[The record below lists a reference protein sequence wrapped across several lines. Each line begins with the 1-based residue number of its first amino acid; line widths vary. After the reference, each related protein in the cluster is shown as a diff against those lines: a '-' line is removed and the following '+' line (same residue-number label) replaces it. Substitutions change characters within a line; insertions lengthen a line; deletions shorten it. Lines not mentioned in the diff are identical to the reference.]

1 MVARFAALLKMAWPA
16 AYVDDADGRI
26 ASLFLAGVA
35 CHTALTTP
43 RTASRQHPPKKE
55 HWLFPHPLDMATREI
70 FGLALIAIALVLT
83 PLAWLSSRV
92 LWFVAFAMF
101 VSGVALFFTER
112 VMRRISKSE
121 GNGYGSASSS
131 GQAMPT
137 DIHNYTGWRSGGR
150 SETMDSPSNTG
161 DGGDA

>member
-1 MVARFAALLKMAWPA
+1 V
-16 AYVDDADGRI
+16 
-26 ASLFLAGVA
+26 
-35 CHTALTTP
+35 
-43 RTASRQHPPKKE
+43 
-55 HWLFPHPLDMATREI
+55 
-70 FGLALIAIALVLT
+70 LIAIALLVT
-83 PLAWLSSRV
+83 PVAWLSSRV

-121 GNGYGSASSS
+121 GNGTDSAGSS
-131 GQAMPT
+131 GRAMPT

-150 SETMDSPSNTG
+150 SETMDGSSNTS